1 MNGAPWDNSFA
12 GRLLSTLDAAQML
25 GLEASTVDFVN
36 SGYAMVVPQFGLF
49 GAAGLRAVYVLAA
62 PAGTPDA
69 WR

>member
-1 MNGAPWDNSFA
+1 
-12 GRLLSTLDAAQML
+12 ML